1 MPTDPRAQ
9 PTLQKVT
16 LHLGRDELVIRNRYE
31 TISIINDF
39 LIGILFLVGSV
50 FFFYPSM
57 ETAGVWLFVI
67 GSAELLIRPSIRLA
81 RNIHV
86 KRITG
91 SSWDM

>member
-1 MPTDPRAQ
+1 M
-9 PTLQKVT
+9 TLQ
-16 LHLGRDELVIRNRYE
+16 LGHDELLIRNRYE

-39 LIGILFLVGSV
+39 MIGILFLVGSF

-67 GSAELLIRPSIRLA
+67 GSAELLIRPIIRLA
-81 RNIHV
+81 HHIHL
-86 KRITG
+86 KRLPG